1 MIWPFKRD
9 PLESNADLL
18 VEAANT
24 LGVGTFAAVI
34 DRFPFIP
41 EDNPGQKYWDLVV
54 TIAGVFIALMG
65 LRNLSLNTKRRLKLE
80 KRVAASLVLM
90 YPETARPAFEKCKSF
105 YDKAYDALLNAGD
118 EPFVRTDAIGSWI
131 VCEILGR
138 PAQTEEEHK
147 MTRSVGAMIVDTF
160 FDWWEKDAS
169 TMSAI
174 EDSLRSTR
182 QPSLIAP

>member
-18 VEAANT
+18 VGAANT
-24 LGVGTFAAVI
+24 LGVGTFVPVI
-34 DRFPFIP
+34 DEFQFVPQ
-41 EDNPGQKYWDLVV
+41 DDMGQKYWDLVV

-90 YPETARPAFEKCKSF
+90 YPATARPAFEKCKRF
-105 YDKAYDALLNAGD
+105 YDQAYDALLNAGD
-118 EPFVRTDAIGSWI
+118 EPPVRADAIGSWI
-131 VCEILGR
+131 LCETLGH

-147 MTRSVGAMIVDTF
+147 MARIVGAMIVNTF
-160 FDWWEKDAS
+160 FDWWEKDGTS
-169 TMSAI
+169 TMTAI
-174 EDSLRSTR
+174 EDSLR
-182 QPSLIAP
+182 PS

>member
-18 VEAANT
+18 VGAANT
-24 LGVGTFAAVI
+24 LGVGTFVPVI
-34 DRFPFIP
+34 DQLPFIP
-41 EDNPGQKYWDLVV
+41 HDDRDQSYWVFVV

-65 LRNLSLNTKRRLKLE
+65 LRNLSLNTKRSLKLE

-118 EPFVRTDAIGSWI
+118 EPLVRADAIGSWI
-131 VCEILGR
+131 FCEILR
-138 PAQTEEEHK
+138 HPAQTEEEHK
-147 MTRSVGAMIVDTF
+147 MARLIGAMIVNTF
-160 FDWWEKDAS
+160 FDWWEKDGTS

-174 EDSLRSTR
+174 EDSLRSR
-182 QPSLIAP
+182 R